1 MSSRKLETFLA
12 YILVKELWNEQT
24 WFLGELCW
32 KDGWTFY
39 EQFPAA
45 VSFIPESGQQVSL
58 SQVQS
63 KRVASSIGALKGN
76 GKWQSHFNF
85 WRDYI
90 FFTRPINEVS
100 YQRHGNSVHK
110 RFAYKKQAFHV
121 CLIESSF
128 FISSFQKEVG
138 HFFLKGAWFC
148 FFRKFLYHIA
158 LSCSQRVVFFLLK
171 WKWLLLNNM

>member
-1 MSSRKLETFLA
+1 MVGLFMSNFQQLSHLSRNLVNKSAFHKFSLRELRLASVPWKEMVNDCRISTFEG
-12 YILVKELWNEQT
+12 IIS
-24 WFLGELCW
+24 FLHVPST
-32 KDGWTFY
+32 K
-39 EQFPAA
+39 
-45 VSFIPESGQQVSL
+45 
-58 SQVQS
+58 
-63 KRVASSIGALKGN
+63 
-76 GKWQSHFNF
+76 
-85 WRDYI
+85 
-90 FFTRPINEVS
+90 S